1 MYFKYSN
8 FTAKDSKKYFKSLK
22 GREKLINAR
31 NIVDICINT
40 NAYTQEVTLNIPHL
54 IQSAEYIL
62 DRESKRKISK
72 TELAKTFNNVLT
84 KINNNAG
91 DLNKISK
98 LWKHLIHD
106 EDGIIK
112 IGDFYIK
119 SIKSDQLFS
128 NNPQDFF
135 WLYENN
141 QIYLVLPMDE
151 TADNDLSVVISDNL
165 YGNQSVKVPLI
176 FKDDINTAVLN
187 GKDWVKSYIL
197 SEDIGYIYF
206 IKAKIKEQIFYKVG
220 ISKNKD
226 RFKYKNVE
234 ILDSNFIEMKMLK
247 AALIEQYIHIIN
259 TDRRLF
265 LSNIDNTFEG
275 KNECYHVDLMD
286 FYKRIDIEECVK
298 VVCAYKNYNIN
309 TLRYAIN

>member
-31 NIVDICINT
+31 NIVDIFINT
-40 NAYTQEVTLNIPHL
+40 NAYTQEVTLNTPHL
-54 IQSAEYIL
+54 IQSADYIL

-72 TELAKTFNNVLT
+72 IELAKTFNNVLT
-84 KINNNAG
+84 KINNNAR
-91 DLNKISK
+91 DLDKISK
-98 LWKHLIHD
+98 LWKHKIH
-106 EDGIIK
+106 EENGLIK

-128 NNPQDFF
+128 NNSQDFF

-141 QIYLVLPMDE
+141 QIYLVLPRDE
-151 TADNDLSVVISDNL
+151 TADNDLSVVIQDNL
-165 YGNQSVKVPLI
+165 YGNQSVKVPLV
-176 FKDDINTAVLN
+176 FKDDMNTAVLN

-220 ISKNKD
+220 ISKNRD
-226 RFKYKNVE
+226 RFKYKNIE
-234 ILDSNFIEMKMLK
+234 ILESNFIEMKMLK

-259 TDRRLF
+259 TNRRLF
-265 LSNIDNTFEG
+265 LSNIDSTFEG
-275 KNECYHVDLMD
+275 KNECYHVDLME
-286 FYKRIDIEECVK
+286 FYKHMDIEECLK
-298 VVCAYKNYNIN
+298 VVCSYKNYNIN